1 MRQLISTV
9 QKRGKHMS
17 NRPIEFRSAVVV
29 VTLLGV
35 VMALLNHFVVLSSA
49 NYSSVFGALGK

>member
-1 MRQLISTV
+1 MP
-9 QKRGKHMS
+9 
-17 NRPIEFRSAVVV
+17 NRPIEFKSVVV
-29 VTLLGV
+29 LTTLLGV

>member
-1 MRQLISTV
+1 
-9 QKRGKHMS
+9 MS

-49 NYSSVFGALGK
+49 NYSMVFGALGK